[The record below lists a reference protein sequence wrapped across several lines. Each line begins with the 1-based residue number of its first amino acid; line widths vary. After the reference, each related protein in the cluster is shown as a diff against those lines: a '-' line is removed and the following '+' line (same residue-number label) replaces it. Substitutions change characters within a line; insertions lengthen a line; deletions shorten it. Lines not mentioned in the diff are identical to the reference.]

1 MKQINYLNS
10 TALTPINHEPYTQH
24 GGGGGFKKVVAVVA
38 AVAIPFAAPAI
49 ASTIGLTSTLGSIM
63 TATAAKVASGA
74 IVGAG
79 LGAIAGEV
87 IGTGATRG
95 ALMGG
100 ISGGV
105 GGYFRGSMG
114 PNANANLNPNLASN
128 VPGSDAALVNNATS
142 PTFYEAG
149 PSYEVGGLSSGIDAS
164 NVVNPDLAITESQ
177 GLTNYYNL
185 ANDPNIELASFRTG
199 GGSVGNIES
208 QLANNSNIVNA
219 SAPVN
224 STTSNVTAFDPGSGA
239 DVTSKINLNYST
251 PEAVRNAST
260 YTAPGAGAGS
270 ATGATPY
277 DTVLTGDRAKDFGNV
292 LYNRFTD
299 PRALADVAIQSAVNL
314 IGSQVYGTEGAT
326 EQEKQ
331 LLQEQQQMLDQIKE
345 QDKERY
351 DFIMKQATAMFNKA
365 NNFDPSIMARAA
377 LIQQK
382 NRNEVNRRN
391 ASRRIN
397 FRNPGLRAAED
408 RRFAISNAAT
418 EGSAYDRGMMA
429 GLNTQSGL
437 YKSAAS
443 MFPSS
448 GGNYSSALTGLRN
461 TYANIEKR
469 KADQQAGLN
478 QMFGAFGTSRP
489 QSPYK
494 GLTFKLV

>member
-1 MKQINYLNS
+1 MKQTNYLNS

-38 AVAIPFAAPAI
+38 AVAIPIAAPMI
-49 ASTIGLTSTLGSIM
+49 ASTIGLSTTLGTIM
-63 TATAAKVASGA
+63 SATAAKVASGA

-87 IGTGATRG
+87 TGTGATRG

-100 ISGGV
+100 ISGGI
-105 GGYFRGSMG
+105 GGYYRGSVAPTTQELG
-114 PNANANLNPNLASN
+114 ANLPRGMTMQG
-128 VPGSDAALVNNATS
+128 VDTAAS

-149 PSYEVGGLSSGIDAS
+149 PSYEFSSTPAVE
-164 NVVNPDLAITESQ
+164 NVVNPDLAMSDIQ
-177 GLTNYYNL
+177 IYNDSFIN

-199 GGSVGNIES
+199 GNTAGNIEA

-219 SAPVN
+219 S
-224 STTSNVTAFDPGSGA
+224 TSPNVTMTNTAIDPGSGA
-239 DVTSKINLNYST
+239 DLISTGNTGPVGSPTYST
-251 PEAVRNAST
+251 AQNVGSASS
-260 YTAPGAGAGS
+260 YSAPVAGS
-270 ATGATPY
+270 GSAADPY
-277 DTVLTGDRAKDFGNV
+277 AVTLTGDRASDFGNV
-292 LYNRFTD
+292 LYSRFTD

-314 IGSQVYGTEGAT
+314 IGSQVYGTDGAT
-326 EQEKQ
+326 DQEKQ

-345 QDKERY
+345 QDRERY
-351 DFIMKQATAMFNKA
+351 DFIMKQATAMFNRA
-365 NNFDPSIMARAA
+365 NNYDPSIMARAA

-382 NRNEVNRRN
+382 NRNEINRRN
-391 ASRRIN
+391 AARRIN

-437 YKSAAS
+437 YKSAAA
-443 MFPSS
+443 MFPGS

-478 QMFGAFGTSRP
+478 QMFGAFGTSKP

>member
-38 AVAIPFAAPAI
+38 AVAIPMAAPMI
-49 ASTIGLTSTLGSIM
+49 ASTIGLTGTLGTIM
-63 TATAAKVASGA
+63 SATAAKVASGA

-87 IGTGATRG
+87 TGTGATRG
-95 ALMGG
+95 AIMGG

-105 GGYFRGSMG
+105 GGYFRGSVPPTTQELG
-114 PNANANLNPNLASN
+114 ANLPRGMTMQG
-128 VPGSDAALVNNATS
+128 VDAATAP

-149 PSYEVGGLSSGIDAS
+149 PMAEVGVSSGVDGSAFVDPNAAMS
-164 NVVNPDLAITESQ
+164 ESQ
-177 GLTNYYNL
+177 ILNDYYNL
-185 ANDPNIELASFRTG
+185 NNDPNVTNASFVRG
-199 GGSVGNIES
+199 GDT
-208 QLANNSNIVNA
+208 
-219 SAPVN
+219 
-224 STTSNVTAFDPGSGA
+224 STTANQLSNNVATTNTAIDPGSGA
-239 DVTSKINLNYST
+239 DLIATGNTTPVGSPTYST
-251 PEAVRNAST
+251 PEAVRSAST
-260 YTAPGAGAGS
+260 YSAP
-270 ATGATPY
+270 TGGIPDPY
-277 DTVLTGDRAKDFGNV
+277 KLTLTGDRVSDFGNV
-292 LYNRFTD
+292 LYSRFTD

-314 IGSQVYGTEGAT
+314 IGSAVYGTDGAT
-326 EQEKQ
+326 DQEKQ

-345 QDKERY
+345 QDRERY

-365 NNFDPSIMARAA
+365 NNFDPSVMARTA

-382 NRNEVNRRN
+382 NRNEINRRN
-391 ASRRIN
+391 AARKIN

-437 YKSAAS
+437 YKSAAA
-443 MFPSS
+443 MFPGS

-478 QMFGAFGTSRP
+478 QMFGAFGTSKP

>member
-38 AVAIPFAAPAI
+38 AVAIPMAAPMI
-49 ASTIGLTSTLGSIM
+49 ASTIGLTKTLGAIM

-87 IGTGATRG
+87 TGTGATRG

-114 PNANANLNPNLASN
+114 PNANTNPNLANN
-128 VPGSDAALVNNATS
+128 VPGGDASLVNNATS

-149 PSYEVGGLSSGIDAS
+149 PMAEVSSGVDGSAFVDP
-164 NVVNPDLAITESQ
+164 NLAISESQ
-177 GLTNYYNL
+177 SLTNSYNL

-199 GGSVGNIES
+199 GNPAGNIEA
-208 QLANNSNIVNA
+208 QLANTNNNIVNA
-219 SAPVN
+219 SAP
-224 STTSNVTAFDPGSGA
+224 SNVPMTNTAVNVP
-239 DVTSKINLNYST
+239 NYST
-251 PEAVRNAST
+251 PEAVRSAST
-260 YTAPGAGAGS
+260 FSGSAAGS
-270 ATGATPY
+270 ADPY
-277 DTVLTGDRAKDFGNV
+277 AVTLTGDRTKDFGNV

-314 IGSQVYGTEGAT
+314 IGSQVYGTDGAT
-326 EQEKQ
+326 DQEKEV
-331 LLQEQQQMLDQIKE
+331 LQKQQEMLDQIKV
-345 QDKERY
+345 QDRERY
-351 DFIMKQATAMFNKA
+351 DFIMKQATAMFNRA
-365 NNFDPSIMARAA
+365 NNYDPSIMARAA

-382 NRNEVNRRN
+382 NRNEINRRN
-391 ASRRIN
+391 AARRIN

-437 YKSAAS
+437 YKSAAA

-461 TYANIEKR
+461 TYADIDKR
-469 KADQQAGLN
+469 QAERQAGLN
-478 QMFGAFGTSRP
+478 QMFGAFGTSKP